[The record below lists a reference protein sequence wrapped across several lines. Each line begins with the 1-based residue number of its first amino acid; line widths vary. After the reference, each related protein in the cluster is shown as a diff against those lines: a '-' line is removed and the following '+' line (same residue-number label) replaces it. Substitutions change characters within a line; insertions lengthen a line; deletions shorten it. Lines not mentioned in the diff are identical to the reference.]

1 MGGAEAPAAQPPA
14 LALNAPLSGLGLT
27 PELMAHAG
35 AAGWH
40 VATAIQAQAIPAVL
54 QGRDV
59 LGLAPTGSGKT
70 AAFLLPLLQALR
82 AVPGVLEE
90 RPRVL
95 RALVLAPTRELAAQ
109 IIDTATALAP
119 TLKTVLAV
127 GGVSIN
133 PQMMALR
140 GGAHL
145 VVATPGRLLDLLGQR
160 ALLLGG
166 VQMLVLDEADRL
178 LDLGFTDEIHRV
190 LAWLPARRQTLLF
203 SATMPA
209 PVAALAELVLHD
221 PVHIDVRPGGDAPV
235 GDVTQRAIEVDTAK
249 RTALLRQLIK
259 QAGWTRVL
267 VFVATQYASE
277 HVADKLR
284 QAGLPAAALHGQLSA
299 GRRRQALLDL
309 AQGRL
314 AVLVA
319 TDLAARGLDL
329 AGLEAVVNHDLPRS
343 VVDYT
348 HRIGRTGR
356 AGTPGQ
362 AVSFICADAPGSEAH
377 FRLIE
382 KRQAQR
388 VPRER
393 VAGFEP
399 AALMA
404 PALVND
410 PQGGIKGRRKSKKDK
425 LREAAGRGTG

>member
-1 MGGAEAPAAQPPA
+1 MGGAEEHPGETPA
-14 LALNAPLSGLGLT
+14 LSCLGLT
-27 PELMAHAG
+27 PALIARAG
-35 AAGWH
+35 EAGWVH
-40 VATAIQAQAIPAVL
+40 ATPVQTQAIPPIL
-54 QGRDV
+54 RGGDV

-70 AAFLLPLLQALR
+70 AAFVLPVVQRLQEAPGLLD
-82 AVPGVLEE
+82 E
-90 RPRVL
+90 RPRRL
-95 RALVLAPTRELAAQ
+95 RALVLAPTRELAQQ
-109 IIDTATALAP
+109 IEAAATALAP
-119 TLKTVLAV
+119 ELKTVLVV

-145 VVATPGRLLDLLGQR
+145 VVATPGRLLDLVGQR
-160 ALLLGG
+160 ALQLGG
-166 VQMLVLDEADRL
+166 VQTLVLDEADRL
-178 LDLGFTDEIHRV
+178 LDLGFADEIARV
-190 LAWLPARRQTLLF
+190 LAWLPAQRQTLLF

-209 PVAALAELVLHD
+209 SVEALAEQVLRD
-221 PVHIDVRPGGDAPV
+221 PVRIDVRPSGDAPA
-235 GDVTQRAIEVDTAK
+235 GDVTQRAIEVDTAQ
-249 RTALLRQLIK
+249 RTPLLRHLIK
-259 QAGWTRVL
+259 HAGWTRVL

-309 AQGRL
+309 AEGRL

-319 TDLAARGLDL
+319 TDLAARGLDVH
-329 AGLEAVVNHDLPRS
+329 GLQAVVNHDLPRS
-343 VVDYT
+343 AVDYT

-356 AGTPGQ
+356 AGLPGQ

-382 KRQAQR
+382 KRQAWR
-388 VPRER
+388 VVRET

-399 AALMA
+399 AAPAA
-404 PALVND
+404 PAAHAPVSD

-425 LREAAGRGTG
+425 LREAAGKV